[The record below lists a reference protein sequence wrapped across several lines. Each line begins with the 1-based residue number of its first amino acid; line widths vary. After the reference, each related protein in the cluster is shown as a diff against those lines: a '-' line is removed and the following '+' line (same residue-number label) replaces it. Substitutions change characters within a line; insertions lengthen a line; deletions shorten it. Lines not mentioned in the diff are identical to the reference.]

1 VATRLNNE
9 ATNDSGGGV
18 TTAAPPADGQ
28 TGGRSRGAR
37 RRVRRP
43 GWNWMYVIFFLV
55 AAILAYEILVPLVV
69 LVWASF
75 SSAPPGSPDFF
86 SLSTAT
92 LDNYGRA
99 LGDGRMLRPL
109 WNTGVFATG
118 LTVLGIALGGYLA
131 WLVERT
137 NIPLRGWITALCVFR
152 LIIPGILTTVSWI
165 FLASPSIGM
174 INHWA
179 ATLFGIDGPIVD
191 VYNMWGMIWVEALDV
206 FPMAY
211 LLMAASLRSMDPS
224 LEEASLAAGRGTF
237 ATARSITL
245 PLIRPALLATAIL
258 TFIRGIETFEN
269 PALIGLPA
277 GIRTVVIEVWLNT
290 TAFPTDFSVAGV
302 YAVLVLVFCAALVW
316 LYNIMTRDAS
326 MFAVISGKGFRPRR
340 VDLGRLRWP
349 ALASAMVILTMGVI
363 LPLAV
368 IVWASFSPGFGGIQ
382 PIGIEGLSELTL
394 ANYQYVLDSDLTR
407 RAFFNSTLL
416 GVGSATIVVIL
427 ISITAWITVKTKLQ
441 GRQYLDHLAFA
452 PIAIPSAMLG
462 VAFLWFYLSVPIPVY
477 NTLWIL
483 LLLYIA
489 KYTAVTMRILSASMT
504 QIGDELVDAA
514 YVTGASWWR
523 SFRTVTIPLLRP
535 GLLAAWI
542 FVVIHAFR
550 ELSASVFVYSTGNEP
565 IGVAIFQIWDDGNYG
580 ELSALGTLALLA
592 LILLSLGGWLA
603 SRKFGVREG

>member
-1 VATRLNNE
+1 MATRLNNE
-9 ATNDSGGGV
+9 ATDESGAVEKTGVPDGGQP
-18 TTAAPPADGQ
+18 TGRPPRPARPGA
-28 TGGRSRGAR
+28 GRR
-37 RRVRRP
+37 
-43 GWNWMYVIFFLV
+43 GWNWMYVVFFLV

-75 SSAPPGSPDFF
+75 SASPPGSPDFF
-86 SLSTAT
+86 SAEAAT
-92 LDNYGRA
+92 LEHYARA
-99 LGDGRMLRPL
+99 LGDGRIVGPL
-109 WNTGVFATG
+109 WNTAVFATG

-179 ATLFGIDGPIVD
+179 SSIFGIQGPIVD

-211 LLMAASLRSMDPS
+211 LLMAAALRSMDPS
-224 LEEASLAAGRGTF
+224 LEEASLAAGKGTF
-237 ATARSITL
+237 ATARKVTL
-245 PLIRPALLATAIL
+245 PLIRPAVLATAIL

-277 GIRTVVIEVWLNT
+277 GIRTVVIEIWLNT
-290 TAFPTDFSVAGV
+290 TAFPTDFSLAGV
-302 YAVLVLVFCAALVW
+302 YAVLVLLFCAALVW
-316 LYNIMTRDAS
+316 LYNIMTKNAS

-349 ALASAMVILTMGVI
+349 AVASAMVILAMGVI

-368 IVWASFSPGFGGIQ
+368 IIWASFSPGFGGIE
-382 PIGIEGLSELTL
+382 PIGIDGLSQLTL

-407 RAFFNSTLL
+407 RAFFNSTIL
-416 GVGSATIVVIL
+416 GVASATIVVIL
-427 ISITAWITVKTKLQ
+427 IAITAWITVKTKLP

-489 KYTAVTMRILSASMT
+489 KYTAVAMRILSASMT

-523 SFRTVTIPLLRP
+523 SFRTVTVPLLKP
-535 GLLAAWI
+535 GVLAAWI

-550 ELSASVFVYSTGNEP
+550 ELSASVFVYSSGNEP

-592 LILLSLGGWLA
+592 LILLSFGGWLV
-603 SRKFGVREG
+603 SRRFGVREG